1 MTSILKVDEIQSKN
15 GTSALTIDSSGR
27 ILQPAKPAFKM
38 ELNVEG
44 SAANYSSATVFLP
57 DTIRIN
63 VGGGAA
69 ITGSQGQYTVPITG
83 IYMLMYQINLVG
95 VTGAS
100 YVDAHLLI
108 NGSVINGHE
117 DTSARYLEDPQGG
130 NYIQAQNSALFP
142 LTANDVVTVRFQVV
156 GDTSFTLRDGSVFSG
171 FLVS

>member
-1 MTSILKVDEIQSKN
+1 MTSIIRVDEIQSKN

-38 ELNVEG
+38 ELVNEIL
-44 SAANYSSATVFLP
+44 STNFSSATVFVP

-83 IYMLMYQINLVG
+83 IYMLMYQINLNG
-95 VTGAS
+95 VTSAT
-100 YVDAHLLI
+100 YVDAHFLV

-117 DTSARYLEDPQGG
+117 DTSGRYLEDPQGG
-130 NYIQAQNSALFP
+130 NFIQAQNSALFP

-156 GDTSFTLRDGSVFSG
+156 GDTSSTLRDGSVFQG
-171 FLVS
+171 YLVS